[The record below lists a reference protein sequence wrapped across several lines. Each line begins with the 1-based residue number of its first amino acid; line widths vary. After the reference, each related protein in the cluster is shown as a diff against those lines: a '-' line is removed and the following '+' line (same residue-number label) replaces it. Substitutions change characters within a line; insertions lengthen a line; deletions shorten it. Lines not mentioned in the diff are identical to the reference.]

1 MVRGCGVAG
10 AGISRSSWNGLGSL
24 GIVIVTPGI
33 VPARDLEH
41 LGGRHAWD
49 KRGWMSSKT
58 PPKKSCESTIPL
70 QGSEIPQGHTE
81 KRGKAPIRY
90 FPVLGAVIPHPGG

>member
-1 MVRGCGVAG
+1 MARGCGVAG
-10 AGISRSSWNGLGSL
+10 DGISRSSWNGLGSL
-24 GIVIVTPGI
+24 EIVIVTPGI

-41 LGGRHAWD
+41 LGGRHVWD

-58 PPKKSCESTIPL
+58 PPKKSCESTIPF

-90 FPVLGAVIPHPGG
+90 FPVLEQ